1 MNQLNKIKLEEDP
14 MANSWENNKMVITAE
29 FATLARTLIS
39 SGTTTSELATS
50 QLLQLNPDF
59 QQDQIFRE
67 LFPMIFN
74 MELCKWKLKV
84 QNG

>member
-1 MNQLNKIKLEEDP
+1 MNQLNKIKLEEDH
-14 MANSWENNKMVITAE
+14 MANSWENNKMVIAAE
-29 FATLARTLIS
+29 FATMARTLIS

-59 QQDQIFRE
+59 QQDKIFRE
-67 LFPMIFN
+67 LFPIIFN
-74 MELCKWKLKV
+74 MELCKWKFKV